1 MEYTYIM
8 FLRFYTLFHNAGH
21 ASSGIDHSSRP
32 LPRQPYQS
40 VSTPVSHT
48 PTTAAVT
55 QNPALVRRQHMPT
68 AAPPV
73 TSQLSQPI
81 RKQEED
87 ISSQLQNLEMGAD
100 NLSGTMLSF
109 KPKYAVF
116 LYDVR

>member
-1 MEYTYIM
+1 MH
-8 FLRFYTLFHNAGH
+8 HNAGH

-68 AAPPV
+68 AALPV

-100 NLSGTMLSF
+100 NLSGTRLLISL
-109 KPKYAVF
+109 VF
-116 LYDVR
+116 NPNMQFSHTVFVGWLNDIQT